1 MKSYGIYRENE
12 KLSTFEIA
20 ETQEPIDVVDAV
32 NVLNAYRSAFHSL
45 GYVLI
50 EEDKWAQGDL
60 LDTKRTNA

>member
-50 EEDKWAQGDL
+50 EEGK
-60 LDTKRTNA
+60 

>member
-1 MKSYGIYRENE
+1 MKSYGIYQENE

-50 EEDKWAQGDL
+50 EEGK
-60 LDTKRTNA
+60 